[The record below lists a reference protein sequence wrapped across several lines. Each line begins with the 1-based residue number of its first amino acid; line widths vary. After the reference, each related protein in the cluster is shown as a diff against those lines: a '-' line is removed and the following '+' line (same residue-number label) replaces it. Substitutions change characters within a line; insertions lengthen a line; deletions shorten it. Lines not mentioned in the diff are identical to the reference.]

1 MKKLL
6 SVLLFSVFC
15 ITGMF
20 ALDFSELKGK
30 WLDSNWDA
38 NWVFGIGTLKLEDA
52 KTGEKIFDFTK
63 YIFSN
68 GKIESTE
75 NKDGITL
82 IFSCPETERTY
93 KFTKLVNLDTSIT
106 MEIDPEWT
114 DKNYSVDLKL
124 K

>member
-30 WLDSNWDA
+30 WLDPNWDA

>member
-6 SVLLFSVFC
+6 SVLLLSVFC
-15 ITGMF
+15 ISGMF
-20 ALDFSELKGK
+20 AIDFSELKGK

-93 KFTKLVNLDTSIT
+93 KFTKLVNLDTSII
-106 MEIDPEWT
+106 MEIDPE
-114 DKNYSVDLKL
+114 
-124 K
+124 

>member
-6 SVLLFSVFC
+6 SVLLLSVFC

-20 ALDFSELKGK
+20 ALDFSKFKGK

-52 KTGEKIFDFTK
+52 KTGEEIFDFTK
-63 YIFSN
+63 YIFSK
-68 GKIESTE
+68 GKIEATE
-75 NKDGITL
+75 NKDGISL

-93 KFTKLVNLDTSIT
+93 KFTKLANLETSIT

-114 DKNYSVDLKL
+114 DEDYSVNLELK
-124 K
+124 

>member
-68 GKIESTE
+68 GQIESTE
-75 NKDGITL
+75 NKDGTTL

>member
-38 NWVFGIGTLKLEDA
+38 NWVFGIGTLKLEDG